1 MKIER
6 PRSLKELVVAELR
19 SRIIDNRID
28 LGAALS
34 ENTLA
39 ADLGLSKTPVREALQ
54 QLRLEGLVEV
64 LPQRGSFVFRIGA
77 EQVEQISELRAV
89 LEPAACELAVARNHA
104 TLLLRMREVME
115 EMQEAYDHDDTVSY
129 HKLDGAYHQT
139 FIELCGNPFLTEA
152 YNQIGFRTQALRSRL
167 SRIADL
173 NSRSVAEHRQM
184 LGFVERQE
192 VPQLQALL
200 TAHINQTRDSYLRVL
215 EEIDL
220 VGGDKA
226 L

>member
-19 SRIIDNRID
+19 SRIIDNRIQ

-77 EQVEQISELRAV
+77 EQVTQISELRAV
-89 LEPAACELAVARNHA
+89 LENTACAMAITRNHA
-104 TLLLRMREVME
+104 ALVARMRAVMV
-115 EMQEAYDHDDTVSY
+115 EMQDAYDRDDTVSY
-129 HKLDGAYHQT
+129 HKLDGAYHQA
-139 FIELCGNPFLTEA
+139 FIDACDNPFLAEA
-152 YNQIGFRTQALRSRL
+152 YSQIGFRIQALRSRL

-173 NSRSVAEHRQM
+173 NSRSVAEHRRM
-184 LGFVERQE
+184 LALVEHGDIAE
-192 VPQLQALL
+192 LQSLL
-200 TAHINQTRDSYLRVL
+200 SAHIDYTRDSYLRVL
-215 EEIDL
+215 EEHDL
-220 VGGDKA
+220 SGGDLA
-226 L
+226 S

>member
-19 SRIIDNRID
+19 SRIIDNRIQ

-77 EQVEQISELRAV
+77 EQVEQISELRTV
-89 LEPAACELAVARNHA
+89 LEHTACAMAIKRNHPA
-104 TLLLRMREVME
+104 LLARMQAVME
-115 EMQEAYDHDDTVSY
+115 EMQDAYDRGDTVSY
-129 HKLDGAYHQT
+129 HKLDGVYHQA
-139 FIELCGNPFLTEA
+139 FIDACGNPFLGEA
-152 YNQIGFRTQALRSRL
+152 YNHIGFRIQALRSRL

-173 NSRSVAEHRQM
+173 NSRSVAEHRRM
-184 LGFVERQE
+184 LKFVEHKNIAE
-192 VPQLQALL
+192 LQALL
-200 TAHINQTRDSYLRVL
+200 SAHIDHTRDSYLRVL
-215 EEIDL
+215 KEHDL
-220 VGGDKA
+220 VGGDIA
-226 L
+226 S